1 MAVTRADVILNPRGK
16 REDFSDFLDSFA
28 MTPVGNQLGKVT
40 DVQSV
45 NQSLK
50 NLILTN
56 AGERLFQPLV
66 GCSIYNSLFELNDTM
81 QASNIKF
88 LIETTIKNN
97 EPRASVIAVTV
108 IPQTD
113 NNAFGINIVYNLIN
127 STEPVTLNFTLK
139 RVR

>member
-1 MAVTRADVILNPRGK
+1 MATSRADVILNPRGK

-50 NLILTN
+50 NLILTSV
-56 AGERLFQPLV
+56 GERLFQPLI
-66 GCSIYNSLFELNDTM
+66 GCSIYNSLFELNDNM
-81 QASNIKF
+81 QASNMKF

-97 EPRASVIAVTV
+97 EPRASVIGVSVLPEADENT
-108 IPQTD
+108 
-113 NNAFGINIVYNLIN
+113 FGINIIYNIIN
-127 STEPVTLNFTLK
+127 STDPITLNFTLK